1 MADRDERGYFLPG
14 HSVRSPGRPKR
25 KTEQSY
31 LDIMLS
37 VVTPERW
44 QKICERAAKDAEKGD
59 TSARKFLA
67 DYIVGKPVE
76 RIEADVTQL
85 AMTLDDWKRMA
96 EERRNEVEAN

>member
-1 MADRDERGYFLPG
+1 MANRDEKGRFVRGCKPG
-14 HSVRSPGRPKR
+14 PGRPSR
-25 KTEQSY
+25 DVEEDY
-31 LDIMLS
+31 LKIMRS

-44 QKICERAAKDAEKGD
+44 REICERAYRDAKKGD
-59 TSARKFLA
+59 TSARRFLA